1 MKDYV
6 IVTDSA
12 SDLPRDILDKFKIPC
27 VPLYY
32 NINGEVFGDEKN
44 IEPHEFFE
52 RMRGGDMP
60 TTMGCNPENII
71 AVFREILEKGKDVL
85 HIAFAS
91 ALSVSYNSAMV
102 AANELKDEFPDNR
115 IIVID
120 SKAASLGEG
129 LIVYKAAQLKEQGK
143 SLDEVVEWIHKN
155 LDHLCHFFT
164 VDDLFHLHRG
174 GRVSKTTAIVGTLI
188 HVKPV
193 LHVNNEGEL
202 KSLQNVRGRKKA
214 LNTLI
219 ELMKEE
225 GKGFEN
231 ENDIVFIVHGD
242 CLEEAQNVAEKI
254 KAECGIKDV
263 LIGILSPT
271 IGAHA
276 GPGTVGVFC
285 FGQNK

>member
-1 MKDYV
+1 MRDYV

-12 SDLPRDILDKFKIPC
+12 SDLPENILKEFEIPC

-32 NINGEVFGDEKN
+32 SIQGEVFGAEKK

-52 RMRGGDMP
+52 RMRGGEMP

-71 AVFREILEKGKDVL
+71 TVFREILEKGKDVL

-102 AANELKDEFPDNR
+102 AADELKDEFPDNR
-115 IIVID
+115 IIVVD
-120 SKAASLGEG
+120 SKAASLGQG
-129 LIVYKAAQLKEQGK
+129 LIVYMAVQLKKQGK
-143 SLDEVVEWIHKN
+143 SIDEVVEWINNN

-174 GRVSKTTAIVGTLI
+174 GRVSKTVAVVGTLI

-193 LHVNNEGEL
+193 LHVNNKGEL

-214 LNTLI
+214 LCTLVDY
-219 ELMKEE
+219 MKKE
-225 GKGFEN
+225 GKGYEN
-231 ENDIVFIVHGD
+231 GIAFVVHAD
-242 CLEEAQNVAEKI
+242 CLEEAQIVADKI
-254 KAECGIKDV
+254 KEECGIKEV

-271 IGAHA
+271 IGSHA

-285 FGQNK
+285 LGENK